1 MIQVLLGHAKLETTA
16 LYTRVAVS
24 TVADTSLASRPRSS
38 NPHRRARQ
46 TVPQP
51 PRGFLLGRLSSAG
64 PGARP
69 TVAKAGAR
77 NPSPFCGVQ
86 GRGLLRL
93 HKVDSG
99 SWSRKR
105 ACPGGP
111 PRRPSLRQVESAAC
125 SHGPAGSAHQFPCKA
140 RKRLDLDTGNV
151 KREASIRRSHLALDC
166 GRPGR
171 GLRGC
176 TCGRCVDQPV
186 GLPRR
191 VSALAPDWRR
201 SGASRSA
208 ARTLSSSPSSELI
221 LASAISTFVSRAA
234 TCRINFLNLPI
245 DVGAARRLWAGRDY
259 HASPLPRRALSTGS
273 AASASLAA
281 RSFAI
286 TGLRS
291 NSATSGSW
299 AGLGSSPSALAAQ
312 SMINRATDPSG
323 AVGAE
328 GVDPLRH

>member
-1 MIQVLLGHAKLETTA
+1 M
-16 LYTRVAVS
+16 
-24 TVADTSLASRPRSS
+24 SRE
-38 NPHRRARQ
+38 A
-46 TVPQP
+46 
-51 PRGFLLGRLSSAG
+51 A
-64 PGARP
+64 
-69 TVAKAGAR
+69 AKAFVA
-77 NPSPFCGVQ
+77 PS
-86 GRGLLRL
+86 RISGLLARTC
-93 HKVDSG
+93 
-99 SWSRKR
+99 WKR
-105 ACPGGP
+105 TSVPVQSSKTPRFGYRQRQAGG
-111 PRRPSLRQVESAAC
+111 E
-125 SHGPAGSAHQFPCKA
+125 
-140 RKRLDLDTGNV
+140 
-151 KREASIRRSHLALDC
+151 IRRSHLALDC

-208 ARTLSSSPSSELI
+208 ARTLSSSPSSALI

-328 GVDPLRH
+328 GVDPLRHCPPLCER